1 MSKTEAG
8 RIAGTEPIRMLLRH
22 EVSPAARKFAEYIA
36 RRLAPK
42 LERAAQQHHA
52 TPTAPQHNNER

>member
-8 RIAGTEPIRMLLRH
+8 RKAGTEPVCTPLRQ

-42 LERAAQQHHA
+42 LEQAARQHRA
-52 TPTAPQHNNER
+52 TAADPQHSDEQ